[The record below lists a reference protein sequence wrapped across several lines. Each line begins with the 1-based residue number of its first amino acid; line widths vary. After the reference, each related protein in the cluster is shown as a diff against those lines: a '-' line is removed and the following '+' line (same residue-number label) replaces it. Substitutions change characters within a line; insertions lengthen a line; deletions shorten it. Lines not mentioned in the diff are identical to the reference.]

1 MGKLSKP
8 TILEAL
14 FWIAIAGIFFCYT
27 FTFNQPIE
35 IYKFGATGWPR
46 VILLLILLV
55 AFGNLYYN
63 FINGSKVQQDRVGMS
78 DDPDDV
84 SYDSFDTY
92 LKTGF
97 ILIIPFLYALS
108 LKPVGFYCATPIFI
122 ALIMYAWGER
132 RFKFILGNT
141 VLIYALLLVLFMLAL
156 NAPLPQGNIS
166 PFYDV
171 SAFLLKM
178 KTQFDQLF

>member
-1 MGKLSKP
+1 M
-8 TILEAL
+8 ILAQ
-14 FWIAIAGIFFCYT
+14 IFCVLPYLNNN
-27 FTFNQPIE
+27 NQPIE

-63 FINGSKVQQDRVGMS
+63 FINGSKVQQDRVGMR

-108 LKPVGFYCATPIFI
+108 LKPVGFYFATPIFI
-122 ALIMYAWGER
+122 ALIRLFKWTFAYVHLILNLKFMQKKKKVKRKTSKKKSVRRKVKRKER
-132 RFKFILGNT
+132 GGNQKN
-141 VLIYALLLVLFMLAL
+141 VKIM
-156 NAPLPQGNIS
+156 P
-166 PFYDV
+166 
-171 SAFLLKM
+171 KW
-178 KTQFDQLF
+178 